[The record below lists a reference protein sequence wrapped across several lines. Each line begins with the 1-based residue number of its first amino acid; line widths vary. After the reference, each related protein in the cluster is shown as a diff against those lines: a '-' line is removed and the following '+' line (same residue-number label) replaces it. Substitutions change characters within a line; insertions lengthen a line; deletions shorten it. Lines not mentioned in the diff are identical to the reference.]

1 MVKQLNSYDLSREWF
16 DWCFENPEKVNTN
29 HTALYFFAIEHC
41 NRLGWKQKFGFP
53 TTMAMEALGIKN
65 YKTYINTLNDLISFG
80 FIIIHEKSK
89 NQYSSNIIALSNF
102 TKANTKALDKAFI
115 KHLPKQ
121 DQSNVESI
129 DSIDKQ
135 VNQLTTEQLNKKQI
149 QKTFFYF
156 GSNLINQSLSSWL
169 LENKKIAL
177 ESWCQLNNSN
187 INDVFKE
194 IDKDVGKMLTDE
206 KHAINFFKSTAKQLQ
221 TNKNNGKSNWSLDE
235 HIRNI

>member
-1 MVKQLNSYDLSREWF
+1 MEKQLNSYDLSREWF

-65 YKTYINTLNDLISFG
+65 YKTYINTLNDLICFG
-80 FIIIHEKSK
+80 FIIMHEKSK

-102 TKANTKALDKAFI
+102 TKATTKALDKAFI

-121 DQSNVESI
+121 DQSTIESI

-135 VNQLTTEQLNKKQI
+135 LNQLTTEQLNNEQL
-149 QKTFFYF
+149 QKTFFYI

-177 ESWCQLNNSN
+177 EYWCQQNNSN

-221 TNKNNGKSNWSLDE
+221 TNKKNDKSNWSLDE